1 MNNNRTKIG
10 RKTRQSV
17 IRFRYLPT
25 TIRLHL
31 FSHQPSWLIATRV
44 TLIWTIPYIHGLK
57 IGRNQIIYF
66 LVSSSCQF
74 IVIME
79 EIFQALSSSA
89 RLDKSKRPKK
99 RKRQEE
105 VERNSVSESNDKKQ
119 EDDADAVNSDNGQ
132 SNNGQSSRDRTGKRD
147 LSEAKKQQIH
157 REQIA
162 SFRRSLNIRL
172 GNKHDP
178 DVPDPLASFA
188 ELEPPAWW
196 KSKDEASFRSL
207 FKAIIRNV
215 EAGRWKEPTPIQMQ
229 GLPTLLARR
238 DMIGAAP
245 TGSGKSGAFILPALL
260 LTGATPSIFYGDD
273 TSPKKKKKKSKKR
286 DPSSTPSSSQGE
298 IRGLLLAP
306 SLELASQLHRE
317 VERLGTGKPG
327 GLTSF
332 LLSKANAPHAI
343 SGTLGGKAGIDIL
356 ISTPLRLVDSI
367 EKGLK
372 LNGVRTVILDE
383 ADRLLD
389 AADGRN
395 HNHKQKKD
403 KNGSES
409 DDDDAENVAVQA
421 SGSSQTRSFLS
432 QMDII
437 LSEIPETAV
446 RGLFSATVTPM
457 VRSLSESIL
466 RNPVDVCISSGNAA
480 NPDID
485 QELMFVGRE
494 EGKLLAIRQLVARG
508 QLHPPVIVFLQSQ
521 DRAQAL
527 FEELLYDK
535 IHVDVIHAG
544 RSRAAREKAVANFR
558 KGDTWVLI
566 CTDLVARGVDF
577 RAVNMVINYDLPT
590 SGITY
595 VHRIG
600 RTGRAGRKGKSI
612 TLFTEADFDHL
623 RTIANIMK
631 QSGCKVEEWML
642 NLKKGKGRAPKR
654 DRKSIDTTPSYDKN
668 KKRKRQQMI
677 QQSKKKAPRS

>member
-1 MNNNRTKIG
+1 
-10 RKTRQSV
+10 
-17 IRFRYLPT
+17 
-25 TIRLHL
+25 
-31 FSHQPSWLIATRV
+31 
-44 TLIWTIPYIHGLK
+44 
-57 IGRNQIIYF
+57 
-66 LVSSSCQF
+66 
-74 IVIME
+74 ME
-79 EIFQALSSSA
+79 ELFQALSSSA
-89 RLDKSKRPKK
+89 RIDKSKRPSK
-99 RKRQEE
+99 RKRQEQE
-105 VERNSVSESNDKKQ
+105 EKLKVFSKTEDKHDDN
-119 EDDADAVNSDNGQ
+119 EDDTKKNEP
-132 SNNGQSSRDRTGKRD
+132 SSRDRTGKRD
-147 LSEAKKQQIH
+147 ISEAKQQQIH

-162 SFRRSLNIRL
+162 AFRRSMNIRL

-178 DVPDPLASFA
+178 DVPDPLSSFA
-188 ELEPPAWW
+188 ELEPPLWW
-196 KSKDEASFRSL
+196 KSKDETSFHSI
-207 FKAIIRNV
+207 FKAILRNV
-215 EAGRWKEPTPIQMQ
+215 ETGRWKEPTPIQMQ
-229 GLPTLLARR
+229 ALPSLLARR

-245 TGSGKSGAFILPALL
+245 TGSGKSGAFILPTLL
-260 LTGATPSIFYGDD
+260 LTGVTPAVFYGQEA
-273 TSPKKKKKKSKKR
+273 SPKKKKKKKHLTN
-286 DPSSTPSSSQGE
+286 PSDSGQGE

-317 VERLGTGKPG
+317 VERLGIGKPG

-343 SGTLGGKAGIDIL
+343 AGDLGGKAGIDIL
-356 ISTPLRLVDSI
+356 VSTPLRLVDSI

-372 LNGVRTVILDE
+372 LNRVRTVILDE

-389 AADGRN
+389 AADGK
-395 HNHKQKKD
+395 KQEKASKKD
-403 KNGSES
+403 NSESESES
-409 DDDDAENVAVQA
+409 DDEKADGAVAPA

-457 VRSLSESIL
+457 VRSLSESVL
-466 RNPVDVCISSGNAA
+466 RDPVDVSVSGGVAA
-480 NPDID
+480 NPDIE

-558 KGDTWVLI
+558 RGDTWVLI

-595 VHRIG
+595 VHRVG
-600 RTGRAGRKGKSI
+600 RTGRAGRKGKAIS
-612 TLFTEADFDHL
+612 LFTEADFDNL

-631 QSGCKVEEWML
+631 QSGCKVEDWML
-642 NLKKGKGRAPKR
+642 NLKKNKGRGPKR
-654 DRKSIDTTPSYDKN
+654 DRTSIDTTPSYDK
-668 KKRKRQQMI
+668 KKNRRRQQMI
-677 QQSKKKAPRS
+677 QQSKKKAPPS

>member
-1 MNNNRTKIG
+1 
-10 RKTRQSV
+10 
-17 IRFRYLPT
+17 
-25 TIRLHL
+25 
-31 FSHQPSWLIATRV
+31 
-44 TLIWTIPYIHGLK
+44 
-57 IGRNQIIYF
+57 
-66 LVSSSCQF
+66 
-74 IVIME
+74 ME
-79 EIFQALSSSA
+79 ELFQALSSSA
-89 RLDKSKRPKK
+89 RIDKSKRPKK

-105 VERNSVSESNDKKQ
+105 MEKNHVSKTDHKKQ
-119 EDDADAVNSDNGQ
+119 EDDADTDHEPC
-132 SNNGQSSRDRTGKRD
+132 SRDRTGKRD
-147 LSEAKKQQIH
+147 LSEAKQQQIH

-162 SFRRSLNIRL
+162 AFRRSLNIRL

-178 DVPDPLASFA
+178 DVPDPLSSFG

-196 KSKDEASFRSL
+196 RSKDEASFRSL

-229 GLPTLLARR
+229 ALPTLLARR

-245 TGSGKSGAFILPALL
+245 TGSGKSGAFILPTLL
-260 LTGATPSIFYGDD
+260 LTGATPTIFYGNE
-273 TSPKKKKKKSKKR
+273 TTPKKKKKKGENR
-286 DPSSTPSSSQGE
+286 DSSGTPASSHGE

-343 SGTLGGKAGIDIL
+343 AGTLGGKTGIDIL

-389 AADGRN
+389 AADGKD
-395 HNHKQKKD
+395 HSKKPKKD
-403 KNGSES
+403 NSDSENEEADS
-409 DDDDAENVAVQA
+409 VAVQA
-421 SGSSQTRSFLS
+421 SGSSQTRSFLT

-466 RNPVDVCISSGNAA
+466 RNPVDVSISGGAAA
-480 NPDID
+480 NPDIE

-508 QLHPPVIVFLQSQ
+508 QLHPPAIVFLQSQ

-558 KGDTWVLI
+558 QGDTWVLI

-668 KKRKRQQMI
+668 KKRRRQQMI
-677 QQSKKKAPRS
+677 QQSKKKAPLS

>member
-1 MNNNRTKIG
+1 
-10 RKTRQSV
+10 
-17 IRFRYLPT
+17 
-25 TIRLHL
+25 
-31 FSHQPSWLIATRV
+31 
-44 TLIWTIPYIHGLK
+44 
-57 IGRNQIIYF
+57 
-66 LVSSSCQF
+66 
-74 IVIME
+74 ME
-79 EIFQALSSSA
+79 QLFQALSSSA
-89 RLDKSKRPKK
+89 RLDKSKRPSKK
-99 RKRQEE
+99 RRRQEE
-105 VERNSVSESNDKKQ
+105 QKKIEESKAATAAQPKYSDNDDSE
-119 EDDADAVNSDNGQ
+119 EDDDRKVEA
-132 SNNGQSSRDRTGKRD
+132 SRDRTGKRD
-147 LSEAKKQQIH
+147 TSQAKQQQIH

-162 SFRRSLNIRL
+162 AFRRSMSIRL
-172 GNKHDP
+172 ANKHDP
-178 DVPDPLASFA
+178 DTPDPLSSFT
-188 ELEPPAWW
+188 ELSAPLWW
-196 KSKDEASFRSL
+196 KSTVNTTVPTTASTSTSASAVSSFESL
-207 FKAIIRNV
+207 YKAILHNI

-229 GLPTLLARR
+229 AVPTLLERR
-238 DMIGAAP
+238 DTVGAAP
-245 TGSGKSGAFILPALL
+245 TGSGKSGAFIIPSLL
-260 LTGATPSIFYGDD
+260 LSSASSTTFYGNNNEP
-273 TSPKKKKKKSKKR
+273 SPKKKKKKSKKNTN
-286 DPSSTPSSSQGE
+286 TPERGASSQGE

-317 VERLGTGKPG
+317 VERLGIGKPG

-332 LLSKANAPHAI
+332 LLSKSNAPHAI
-343 SGTLGGKAGIDIL
+343 AGTLGGKSGIDIL
-356 ISTPLRLVDSI
+356 VSTPQRLVDSI

-372 LNGVRTVILDE
+372 LNGVRAVILDE

-389 AADGRN
+389 AADGKSSGHDKKHSK
-395 HNHKQKKD
+395 HNE
-403 KNGSES
+403 SE
-409 DDDDAENVAVQA
+409 AEDESRKIA
-421 SGSSQTRSFLS
+421 SGSKQSRSFLS

-466 RNPVDVCISSGNAA
+466 RNPVDISIASGAAA
-480 NPDID
+480 NTDID

-508 QLHPPVIVFLQSQ
+508 ELHPPVIVFLQSQ

-544 RSRAAREKAVANFR
+544 RSRSAREKAVANFR

-600 RTGRAGRKGKSI
+600 RTGRAGRKGKAI
-612 TLFTEADFDHL
+612 TLFTEADFEHL

-631 QSGCKVEEWML
+631 QSGCKVEDWML
-642 NLKKGKGRAPKR
+642 NMKKGKGKGPQRN
-654 DRKSIDTTPSYDKN
+654 RKTIDTTPSYDK
-668 KKRKRQQMI
+668 KKKHKRQQI
-677 QQSKKKAPRS
+677 IHQSRKKQDGPAPKKG